1 MHLALNSATL
11 QPDMGKKYARK
22 RISHLTVG
30 DFFEKHGEAL
40 KLELQ
45 GKAVGF
51 DRKIIEPT
59 VNHPGLALAGF
70 LSYFAYKR
78 VQVLGNSEQSYLNK
92 RDKKERILRFSTIC
106 ERAIPCIVTSR
117 KKTLSPELLKV
128 ANEAGIAVFTTPM
141 VTMKFVNA
149 ATLLLE
155 NDFAQSTTR
164 HGCMVD
170 FRGVGVLIM
179 GESGTGKSEIAIG
192 LLERGGALVA
202 DDMVILRKVGNE
214 IEAHAKEFAR
224 GFIEMRGIGII
235 NVANIFGLGSIRTQ
249 KRLDLVITL
258 KPFSDLN
265 NVDRLGVSRKAY
277 RILDHDITNVEI
289 PVAPGRDTTRLVA
302 ITCLEHQL
310 RSVGYDMANEFN
322 QRLLDKMANEKSGL
336 GI

>member
-1 MHLALNSATL
+1 MAIKHKRN
-11 QPDMGKKYARK
+11 

-30 DFFEKHGEAL
+30 DFFEKHGKPL

-45 GKAVGF
+45 GSAVGF
-51 DRKIIEPT
+51 DRKILEPT
-59 VNHPGLALAGF
+59 LNHPGLALAGF
-70 LSYFAYKR
+70 LTYFAHKR
-78 VQVLGNSEQSYLNK
+78 IQVFGNSEQSYLSKRSQQERIQRFTAICK
-92 RDKKERILRFSTIC
+92 RD
-106 ERAIPCIVTSR
+106 IPCIVTSR
-117 KKTLSPELLKV
+117 GKELSPELLKI
-128 ANEAGIAVFTTPM
+128 ATDMNIAVFITPM

-170 FRGVGVLIM
+170 YRGVGVLIM
-179 GESGTGKSEIAIG
+179 GPSGSGKSEVAIG

-202 DDMVILRKVGNE
+202 DDMVILRKLGTE
-214 IEAHAKEFAR
+214 IEASTKEFSR

-235 NVANIFGLGSIRTQ
+235 NVANIFGLGSIRPT

-258 KPFSDLN
+258 KPHSDLN
-265 NVDRLGVSRKAY
+265 NVDRLGINRKTY
-277 RILDHDITNVEI
+277 NILDTEVSHVKI

-310 RSVGYDMANEFN
+310 RSLGYDMAGEFN
-322 QRLLDKMANEKSGL
+322 QRLIDKLSGENSGL

>member
-1 MHLALNSATL
+1 MA
-11 QPDMGKKYARK
+11 KKQSRK

-30 DFFEKHGEAL
+30 DFFEKHGESL

-59 VNHPGLALAGF
+59 INHPGLALAGF

-92 RDKKERILRFSTIC
+92 RSKEERIMRFSAIC
-106 ERAIPCIVTSR
+106 ERDIPCIVTSR

-128 ANEAGIAVFTTPM
+128 ANQAGIAVFTTPM

-155 NDFAQSTTR
+155 NDFAPSTTK

-170 FRGVGVLIM
+170 FRGVGVLIT

-202 DDMVILRKVGNE
+202 DDMVILRRVGNE
-214 IEAHAKEFAR
+214 IEASAKEFAR
-224 GFIEMRGIGII
+224 GFIEMRGIGIV
-235 NVANIFGLGSIRTQ
+235 NVANIFGLGSIRAQ

-258 KPFSDLN
+258 KPYSDMN
-265 NVDRLGVSRKAY
+265 NVDRLGVSRKTY
-277 RILDHDITNVEI
+277 RVLDQAITNVEI

-322 QRLLDKMANEKSGL
+322 QRLLDKMANENSGL

>member
-1 MHLALNSATL
+1 MA
-11 QPDMGKKYARK
+11 KKHTRK

-30 DFFEKHGEAL
+30 DFYERHGKAL

-45 GKAVGF
+45 GKAAGF
-51 DRKIIEPT
+51 ERKILEPT

-78 VQVLGNSEQSYLNK
+78 VQVLGNSEQSYLSKRTKEERVLRFKTICK
-92 RDKKERILRFSTIC
+92 RD
-106 ERAIPCIVTSR
+106 IPCIVTSR
-117 KKTLSPELLKV
+117 KKLLTPELLKV
-128 ANEAGIAVFTTPM
+128 ANDAGIAVFSTPM

-155 NDFAQSTTR
+155 SDFAESTTR

-202 DDMVILRKVGNE
+202 DDMVLLRKVGNDV
-214 IEAHAKEFAR
+214 EASAKEFAR

-235 NVANIFGLGSIRTQ
+235 NVANLFGLGSIRPQ

-265 NVDRLGVSRKAY
+265 NVDRLGVSRNSY
-277 RILDHDITNVEI
+277 RVLDHDITHIEI

-302 ITCLEHQL
+302 ISCLEHQL
-310 RSVGYDMANEFN
+310 RSLGYDMASEFN
-322 QRLLDKMANEKSGL
+322 QRLLDKMAKENSGP